1 VIEDKKLRVRILGAL
16 NLTLLAAAFHVA
28 ACGSSESS
36 TGKTGLGSTTC
47 TKGTLEVTCWS
58 PHETHFNVGNVPPGT
73 PVTTP
78 APIFDANGCQAVE
91 QVADGCCNAAAGGPE
106 FDNGQCC
113 YAFCTGSCC

>member
-1 VIEDKKLRVRILGAL
+1 MIDEKKWRVRIVGAL
-16 NLTLLAAAFHVA
+16 SLSLLAASFDVV
-28 ACGSSESS
+28 ACGSSDEPAR
-36 TGKTGLGSTTC
+36 GKLGSVTC
-47 TKGTLEVTCWS
+47 AKGTLEVQCWA

-73 PVTTP
+73 QVTTP
-78 APIFDANGCQAVE
+78 APIFDANGCQTVE